1 MQRIMS
7 GIGKI
12 IRKFFPNSMKKDFR
26 GVTAPQMIHGHT
38 TRDGKYL
45 PRTRI
50 SNTTFIYHPENVD
63 IEDNVFIWQH
73 TIIDGT
79 SGLKIKEGAQI
90 GAWVGIFTHSSHIAI
105 RLLGKNYMDVPE
117 YDKLGYVL
125 APVEIGKY
133 VFIAAGS
140 MILQGVKIGDYSIVA
155 AGSIVNKEV
164 PPYSIV
170 AGSPAKVI
178 GNTIDLDLKEYEK
191 LNPKDTWYNFMDMD
205 YIENIKRLKQ
215 HNERRDTGK

>member
-12 IRKFFPNSMKKDFR
+12 IRKFIPNSMKKDFR
-26 GVTAPQMIHGHT
+26 SATAPRMIYGYT

-50 SNTTFIYHPENVD
+50 SNTTFIYHPENID
-63 IEDNVFIWQH
+63 IEDNVFIWH
-73 TIIDGT
+73 YTIIDGT
-79 SGLKIKEGAQI
+79 TGLKIKEGAQI

-117 YDKLGYVL
+117 YNKLGYVL

-155 AGSIVNKEV
+155 AGSIVNKDV

-178 GNTIDLDLKEYEK
+178 GNTVDLDLKEYEK
-191 LNPKDTWYNFMDMD
+191 LNPKDTGYSFMDMD

-215 HNERRDTGK
+215 HNERRDKGK

>member
-1 MQRIMS
+1 MR
-7 GIGKI
+7 GIIRGVGKI
-12 IRKFFPNSMKKDFR
+12 IMKFIPNSLKEEFM
-26 GVTAPQMIHGHT
+26 GVIAPRMIDGYT

-50 SNTTFIYHPENVD
+50 SNTTFIYHPENID
-63 IEDNVFIWQH
+63 IEDNVFIWH
-73 TIIDGT
+73 YTIIDGT
-79 SGLKIKEGAQI
+79 TGLKIKEGAQI

-117 YDKLGYVL
+117 YNKLGYVL

-155 AGSIVNKEV
+155 AGSIVNTDV

-191 LNPKDTWYNFMDMD
+191 LNPKDKWYTFMDMD
-205 YIENIKRLKQ
+205 YIENIKRVKQ
-215 HNERRDTGK
+215 HNERRGKDK